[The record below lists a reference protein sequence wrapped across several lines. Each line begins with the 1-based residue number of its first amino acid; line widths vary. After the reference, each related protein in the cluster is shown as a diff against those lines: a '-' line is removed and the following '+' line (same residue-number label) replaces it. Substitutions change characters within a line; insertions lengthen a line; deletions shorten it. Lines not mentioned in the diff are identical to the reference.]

1 MFCWKNRYFLGDNL
15 TFVLFSP
22 GSFSSL
28 WQLPLEWN
36 RAWPNTEK
44 GNTRFYLISI
54 FQRLQKGYQKT
65 VTWSAVSEFI
75 NSSRVNQLF
84 DNNPC
89 RLYPEQCDH
98 SAEHWEM
105 TQSSGQLPEQSFRAR
120 AGFSLSA
127 DMEHPDSRVQRRWWM
142 SGNLLP
148 EKRNGGKHFL
158 GNLKKQE
165 STCWRRLVQSALHYE
180 EAPFRNIYSE
190 APYCRLALFL
200 SDKNW
205 NLHHLQGSHFVR
217 SGNSLGLIWL
227 YLGPELSFSFMM
239 ESLGCD
245 VPLAFSTAPFH
256 FLLVHYAPAT
266 WAFFLLFE
274 QTKLDS
280 TSGPWYLLCCF
291 LFLEYLLGPRSAEGG
306 CFLAFW
312 PLFTHHLHIS
322 PTLN

>member
-15 TFVLFSP
+15 PFVLFSP

-205 NLHHLQGSHFVR
+205 NLHHLQGSHFVH
-217 SGNSLGLIWL
+217 SGNSLASHLTVFGARVVFFFYDGKPGLWRT
-227 YLGPELSFSFMM
+227 LGFLDCALPLSPC
-239 ESLGCD
+239 SLCSSHLGVLSVVWTD
-245 VPLAFSTAPFH
+245 QAWFHLRSLVVPS
-256 FLLVHYAPAT
+256 
-266 WAFFLLFE
+266 LLFS
-274 QTKLDS
+274 L
-280 TSGPWYLLCCF
+280 SGI
-291 LFLEYLLGPRSAEGG
+291 LGPRSAEGG